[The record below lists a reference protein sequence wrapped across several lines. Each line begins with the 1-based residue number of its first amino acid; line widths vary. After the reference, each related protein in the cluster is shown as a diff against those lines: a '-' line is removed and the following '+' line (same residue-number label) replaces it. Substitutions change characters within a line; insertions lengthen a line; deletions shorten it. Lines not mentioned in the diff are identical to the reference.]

1 MNYKTKQEL
10 IEFLKPFVLENR
22 FELFNRILSER
33 TRFITVVLEDIY
45 QPQNASA
52 VLRTCD
58 CFGIQ
63 DVHIIENKNVFELN
77 KDVVLGSA
85 QWLTLYNYN
94 KKEDNSA
101 HAIENL
107 KKKGY
112 KIVATSPHAD
122 DNLLSDFNIQ
132 SGKTAFVFGTE
143 KSGISETVKEM
154 ADEFVKVPMFG
165 FTESFN
171 ISVSAALILHSTT
184 EKLRNSK
191 THYGLT
197 ENEKADLLL
206 QWLRNTIKK
215 VSLLEKKFK
224 ELNDKS
230 FDLNHLKL

>member
-94 KKEDNSA
+94 KKEDNST

-107 KKKGY
+107 KKRGY
-112 KIVATSPHAD
+112 RIVATSPHTD
-122 DNLLSDFNIQ
+122 DKLLSDFNLDN
-132 SGKTAFVFGTE
+132 GRTALVFGTE

-154 ADEFVKVPMFG
+154 ADEFVKIPMFG

-171 ISVSAALILHSTT
+171 ISVAVALTLHSIT

-191 THYGLT
+191 IYYGLT

-215 VSLLEKKFK
+215 VSLLENKFK

-230 FDLNHLKL
+230 FDLNHLKQ